1 VVSLGGGCLT
11 WGRGVAVV
19 VQVSALFHIASSKEP
34 PHMPPS
40 VTLCWAADLTW
51 CLVGLPSETPDSD
64 PTPLTCCSTTS
75 CAMPR

>member
-1 VVSLGGGCLT
+1 MVSLGGGCLT

-40 VTLCWAADLTW
+40 VSGDGRQFLLLCFN
-51 CLVGLPSETPDSD
+51 
-64 PTPLTCCSTTS
+64 
-75 CAMPR
+75 R